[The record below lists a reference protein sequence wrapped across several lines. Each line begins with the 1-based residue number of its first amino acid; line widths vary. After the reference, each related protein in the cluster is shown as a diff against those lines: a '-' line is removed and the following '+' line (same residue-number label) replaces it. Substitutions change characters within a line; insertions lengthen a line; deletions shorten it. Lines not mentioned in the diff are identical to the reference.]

1 MVRLYMMLQAR
12 TVCCLSSQVYVGFPG
27 PDTVC
32 PESLRCDRGRECVS
46 VTPPLGISVLP
57 EVSTQLIHVST
68 SGYLW
73 IYTGAEHWI
82 NRAVLLVVVVVVI
95 YDGKPPL
102 RGRWVNVLF
111 LIFHSQIY
119 CMSADTEA
127 GDGI

>member
-1 MVRLYMMLQAR
+1 MWVF
-12 TVCCLSSQVYVGFPG
+12 QVLIPCALKVY
-27 PDTVC
+27 D
-32 PESLRCDRGRECVS
+32 DRGPECVSVS

-95 YDGKPPL
+95 YDDKPPL